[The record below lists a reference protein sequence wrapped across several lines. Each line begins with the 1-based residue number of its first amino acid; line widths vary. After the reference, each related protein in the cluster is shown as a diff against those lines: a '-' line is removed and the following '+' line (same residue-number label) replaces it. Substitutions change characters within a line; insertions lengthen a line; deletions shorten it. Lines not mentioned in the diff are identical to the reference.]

1 MIKEYTEEQ
10 EAIRRMVRDFAR
22 KEISPGAAE
31 RDATG
36 RFDYDLYRRLGDLGI
51 TGMTFAEEY
60 GGTGAGFLS
69 ACLAAEEIARV
80 DMSLSWTL
88 LVGVAGANMIVLL
101 GSEEQKALWKEKWV
115 LPVVR
120 GEAVTS
126 AAITE
131 PDAGSDTAAIRTR
144 AVLDGDEWVIN
155 GSKAFITNAGLENN
169 VFTTVLC
176 LTNPED
182 RRFDTIIVP
191 KGTPGC
197 TVMPARGKMG
207 LRSSDTRELAFDD
220 CRVPAINLL
229 GPRGTGRGSIVRG
242 FFAARIVLASTA
254 LGLAEECLVLA
265 LDYAKQRNA
274 FGRPIAEF
282 QHVQAM
288 LVDMALHVE
297 LSRLIRDKAAR
308 LMEWG
313 QPHAKESAMAK
324 YFCCE
329 SAKQAADYAVQV
341 FGAMGVMDETPVSRY
356 YRDVRATTIADGTTQ
371 IQKHVIARELGCF
384 R

>member
-1 MIKEYTEEQ
+1 MMEQYSEEQ
-10 EAIRRMVRDFAR
+10 EAIRRMVQDFAR
-22 KEISPGAAE
+22 KEIAPGAAE
-31 RDATG
+31 RDASG
-36 RFDYDLYRRLGDLGI
+36 EFDYDLYRRLGDLGI
-51 TGMTFAEEY
+51 MGMTFPERY

-176 LTNPED
+176 LTDPEN

-191 KGTPGC
+191 QGTPGY
-197 TVMPARGKMG
+197 TVMPALSKMG
-207 LRSSDTRELAFDD
+207 LRSCDTRELAFDD

-229 GPRGTGRGSIVRG
+229 GPRGTGRGRTVRG

-254 LGLAEECLVLA
+254 LGLAEECLDLA

-288 LVDMALHVE
+288 LVDMALDVE

-308 LMEWG
+308 LLEGG
-313 QPHAKESAMAK
+313 QTHAKESAMAK

-329 SAKQAADYAVQV
+329 SAKRAADYAIQV
-341 FGAMGVMDETPVSRY
+341 FGALGVMDETPVSRY
-356 YRDVRATTIADGTTQ
+356 YRDVRAATIADGTTQ
-371 IQKHVIARELGCF
+371 IQKHIIARELGCIQ
-384 R
+384 